1 MERDPTS
8 FTSVPKDFP
17 VTAHIPAVAGAQPKM
32 GLIEEGGKF
41 YAPGTSPSE
50 VVAAFLMCAD
60 LASQMIPYC
69 QRKLAS
75 FDGDKEATVKA
86 ALKGLQAKRWCTDEQ
101 CVWIMHRVV
110 DELKWSVG
118 ERTWRL

>member
-1 MERDPTS
+1 
-8 FTSVPKDFP
+8 
-17 VTAHIPAVAGAQPKM
+17 
-32 GLIEEGGKF
+32 
-41 YAPGTSPSE
+41 
-50 VVAAFLMCAD
+50 MCDD
-60 LASQMIPYC
+60 LASQMVPYC

-86 ALKGLQAKRWCTDEQ
+86 ALKGLLAKRWCTDEQ
-101 CVWIMHRVV
+101 CVWIMRRVV